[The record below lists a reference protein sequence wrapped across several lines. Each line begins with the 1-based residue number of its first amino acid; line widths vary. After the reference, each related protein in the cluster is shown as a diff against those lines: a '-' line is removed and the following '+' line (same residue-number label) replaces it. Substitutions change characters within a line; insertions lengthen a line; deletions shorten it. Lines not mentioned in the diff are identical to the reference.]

1 VFVSYGGAVTK
12 ISDQLDGIYATGP
25 IFALQGNFTS
35 AIADLYSVLR
45 VYMLLLPIVDP
56 VTGALEN
63 KLLMWDEKKWTT
75 ASQDKS
81 LTFVTSQEINSVI
94 TAWGTDGT
102 QIFPLF
108 KQPNA
113 NLTKTFQTKLWSMP
127 AYFFQKQMLRMLGII
142 KDFSGFGGTLSIT
155 SDSESNSSSPI
166 SVPVT
171 GLSPS
176 NPFGVGSRYQVFG
189 PVPIGNQ
196 GRMLGLTVSTQAE
209 DMCVMSITM
218 VDQIFES
225 NV

>member
-1 VFVSYGGAVTK
+1 VTK

-35 AIADLYSVLR
+35 AISDLYSVLR
-45 VYMLLLPIVDP
+45 VYTLLLPIIDP
-56 VTGALEN
+56 VTGSLAN
-63 KLLMWDEKKWTT
+63 KLLIWDEKKWTT
-75 ASQDKS
+75 ASQDKN
-81 LTFVTSQEINSVI
+81 LTFITSQEINSVI

-108 KQPNA
+108 KQPSA
-113 NLTKTFQTKLWSMP
+113 GLTKTLQTKLWSIP
-127 AYFFQKQMLRMLGII
+127 SYFFQKQMLRMLGII
-142 KDFSGFGGTLSIT
+142 KDFSGLGGTLSIT
-155 SDSESNSSSPI
+155 SDSESNSSAPVT
-166 SVPVT
+166 VPVT
-171 GLSPS
+171 ALSPS
-176 NPFGVGSRYQVFG
+176 NPFGLGSKYQVFG

-209 DMCVMSITM
+209 DMCVMSMTM